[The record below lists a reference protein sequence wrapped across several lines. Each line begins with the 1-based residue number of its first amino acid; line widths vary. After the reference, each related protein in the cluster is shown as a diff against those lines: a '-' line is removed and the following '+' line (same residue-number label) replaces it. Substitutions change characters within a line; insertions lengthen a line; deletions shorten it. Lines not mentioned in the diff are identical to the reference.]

1 MIAGE
6 LLSGSESV
14 EVDADGNKVSVDRL
28 FSELSRRG
36 WNDYFDHLQAAQLG
50 VAGYWFL
57 ANASLEPCLVQQAA
71 VLRHWLDGLKIS
83 LPGIRCLEIEHVQPE
98 LAAFAVALLWRLH
111 NQAASRRMPI
121 QKLIVPNLSD
131 AASNYLSGQCEQ
143 LVRDQDASS
152 VRLEVGEAAWLAPF
166 VTHNR
171 KLLPILSESLLFLQR
186 QEDDSVAG
194 DVYRH
199 LESMPSLADANQVQ
213 LAQALAMSDRT
224 LSRQLAEEGT
234 SFRELLTRQRNARA
248 VAGLC
253 RGDAIDAL
261 TSGLGFSE
269 RAAFERAFKSWQGV
283 TPAKFQAQYR
293 RLSHD
298 VDIERLISP
307 EHLPAL
313 PAIATELL
321 AMAQDD
327 LASLEDMAALVER
340 DPVLTAKLLNIACS
354 AYYGLPPGTRI
365 RDAVIRVFGVDRLR
379 YLALSVL
386 AASGFST
393 AHCPAFSMGHFW
405 LVSLAVAQLAS
416 EGIRLQG
423 RSQEQQADIYLAG
436 LLHAIGRLVLVQCF
450 PVKMQ
455 QLLAQ
460 LDQAPAPQEM
470 LAMEKLRLGVD
481 ASEAGALLVAKWQ
494 LPRTVSVIMRQLAS
508 EKGSQSETAGLI
520 LVLHEYVLACL
531 EEDENRGQ
539 AAAGHLSQLLNV
551 DQHKVDSLLQAFK
564 EKLPGLKAAANAL

>member
-1 MIAGE
+1 LIARE
-6 LLSGSESV
+6 LLASTDIAQPGAERV
-14 EVDADGNKVSVDRL
+14 AVDEL
-28 FSELSRRG
+28 FSVLGTRG
-36 WNDYFDHLQAAQLG
+36 WGDYFSHLQAAQLG
-50 VAGYWFL
+50 IAGYWFL

-71 VLRHWLDGLKIS
+71 VLRHWIDGLRVTGGGTRH
-83 LPGIRCLEIEHVQPE
+83 LLIEHPQIE
-98 LAAFAVALLWRLH
+98 LAAFAAALLWRLH
-111 NQAASRRMPI
+111 NQAASRRIPI
-121 QKLIVPNLSD
+121 DRVLVPELP
-131 AASNYLSGQCEQ
+131 AGIRAYLEGQCLN
-143 LVRDQDASS
+143 LVEDPAATGVTLDIGEDA
-152 VRLEVGEAAWLAPF
+152 WQAPF

-171 KLLPILSESLLFLQR
+171 KLLPLLSESLVFLQGD
-186 QEDDSVAG
+186 EDDSVAG
-194 DVYRH
+194 KVYRQ
-199 LESMPSLADANQVQ
+199 LESMVSLAEVNQAQ
-213 LAQALAMSDRT
+213 LAQSLAMSDRT
-224 LSRQLAEEGT
+224 LSRQLADEGT
-234 SFRELLTRQRNARA
+234 NFRELLTRQRNARA

-253 RGDAIDAL
+253 QGDAIDVLSAA
-261 TSGLGFSE
+261 LGFSE
-269 RAAFERAFKSWQGV
+269 RAAFERAFKGWQGV

-293 RLSHD
+293 RLSRD

-307 EHLPAL
+307 EQLPAL
-313 PAIATELL
+313 PAIASELL

-327 LASLEDMAALVER
+327 QASLEDMAALVER

-393 AHCPAFSMGHFW
+393 SHCPAFSMAQFW
-405 LVSLAVAQLAS
+405 VVSLSVAQLAC
-416 EGIRLQG
+416 ECVRLQG
-423 RSQEQQADIYLAG
+423 QPQEQQADIYLAG

-460 LDQAPAPQEM
+460 LNQAPAPQEM

-494 LPRTVSVIMRQLAS
+494 LPRAVSVFMRQLAS
-508 EKGSQSETAGLI
+508 EKNNMSAQAGLI

-531 EEDENRGQ
+531 AEDQERTQ
-539 AAAGHLSQLLNV
+539 VASSQLI
-551 DQHKVDSLLQAFK
+551 QLLGIDAGKIERMLEAFNQ
-564 EKLPGLKAAANAL
+564 KLPGLNAAANAI